1 MNLKKK
7 KKHLT
12 QQRDA
17 FKGKSERGLLDRKI
31 IFETDLKKK
40 KSILITKE
48 IVINHITCIG
58 SIIRNEQ
65 KKETK

>member
-40 KSILITKE
+40 IDLNNERNRNKSYNLYR
-48 IVINHITCIG
+48 IN
-58 SIIRNEQ
+58 N
-65 KKETK
+65 